1 MAIKE
6 AADTKTRGEEGR
18 LNRVKASPEDVHARP
33 APSVFRYSYRCA
45 REKLARKDANT
56 LRMDSSA
63 TVKMRLRKG
72 AAALRSRRPLAAF
85 RERILCCGRKINNGR
100 AKPFVDQDG
109 ERRSSFSSL
118 LSPPPAAAVAAADF
132 PRSADASLAFSVC
145 STNKPS
151 SSKKPAIPHRNV
163 AMCSRAFLPSFF
175 FSPDLRA
182 LSFSIFLSR
191 TLVDIE
197 TPFDRFLETKTSRS
211 RRRCLSLLS
220 RRSLILLP

>member
-1 MAIKE
+1 MAIKD
-6 AADTKTRGEEGR
+6 AAETKTRGEERR
-18 LNRVKASPEDVHARP
+18 LNQVKASPEDVRARP
-33 APSVFRYSYRCA
+33 APFVFGYRCA

-72 AAALRSRRPLAAF
+72 AAALRSRRPPRTAF

-100 AKPFVDQDG
+100 AEPFAESRMGSVA
-109 ERRSSFSSL
+109 RPFPPSSR
-118 LSPPPAAAVAAADF
+118 PPLPAAAVAAADF

-163 AMCSRAFLPSFF
+163 AVCSRLPFPSPLF
-175 FSPDLRA
+175 FSPDLCI
-182 LSFSIFLSR
+182 LSLSR
-191 TLVDIE
+191 ILIVDRGTL
-197 TPFDRFLETKTSRS
+197 
-211 RRRCLSLLS
+211 
-220 RRSLILLP
+220 